1 MQRTT
6 VVTSG
11 KRALYAALVAGIAF
25 GTLACSSTGGR
36 QAEATQPPAAA
47 GQAAAQPAAGQA
59 TTPRMKVAVITHAAP
74 GDTFWDIVR
83 KGADAAAAKDNIE
96 VVYSSDPEAAKQS
109 TLVQNAID
117 SKVNGIAITLSK
129 PDALAG
135 AVKNANTAKIPVV
148 AFNSGLDAWQQTG
161 AMMYFGQDENLAGQS
176 AGQRLSQ
183 ESAKHVLCVVQEQ
196 GHVALEARCAGVKQG
211 LSGGQTENL
220 YVTGTNMPS
229 VRSTVAAKLQ
239 ADASIDSVITL
250 GAPFALTAVQSV
262 KDASSKAK
270 VYTFDTNAELVNAIK
285 SSDVQW
291 AIDQQPYL
299 QGYLAIDSLWL
310 YLTNANIIGG
320 GKTVLTGPSFV
331 TKDNIEAIAQYA
343 TKGTR

>member
-1 MQRTT
+1 MRNTRLGASAKQ
-6 VVTSG
+6 
-11 KRALYAALVAGIAF
+11 ALF
-25 GTLACSSTGGR
+25 LACVGGVAIATMACSAGGAPSQPT
-36 QAEATQPPAAA
+36 QAPAAA
-47 GQAAAQPAAGQA
+47 GAGAPAAAS
-59 TTPRMKVAVITHAAP
+59 TPRMKVAMITHQAP

-96 VVYSSDPEAAKQS
+96 LVYSNDPEAAKQS

-135 AVKNANTAKIPVV
+135 AVSNANSANIPVV

-161 AMMYFGQDENLAGQS
+161 AMMYFGQDENLAGQT
-176 AGQRLSQ
+176 AGQRLNTDGL
-183 ESAKHVLCVVQEQ
+183 KHVLCVVQEQ

-211 LSGGQTENL
+211 LSSGQTENL

-229 VRSTVAAKLQ
+229 VKSTIAAKLQ
-239 ADASIDSVITL
+239 ADSSIDSVITL

-262 KDASSKAK
+262 KDAGSKAK
-270 VYTFDTNAELVNAIK
+270 VYTFDTNSELVNAVK
-285 SSDVQW
+285 SGDVQW

-299 QGYLAIDSLWL
+299 QGYLAVDSLWL
-310 YLTNANIIGG
+310 YLTNGDIIGG
-320 GKTVLTGPSFV
+320 GKTVLTGPSFI

>member
-1 MQRTT
+1 MTSTRLGVSAKRSLFLVCAGGLAT
-6 VVTSG
+6 V
-11 KRALYAALVAGIAF
+11 AM
-25 GTLACSSTGGR
+25 ACSGGGAPS
-36 QAEATQPPAAA
+36 QATQAPAAA
-47 GQAAAQPAAGQA
+47 GAQAPPAA
-59 TTPRMKVAVITHAAP
+59 TTPRLKVAMITHQAP
-74 GDTFWDIVR
+74 GDTFRDIVR
-83 KGADAAAAKDNIE
+83 KGAIAAADKDNIE
-96 VVYSSDPEAAKQS
+96 LIYSNDPEAAKQS

-135 AVKNANTAKIPVV
+135 AVQNATNAKIPVV
-148 AFNSGLDAWQQTG
+148 AFNSGLDAWSQTG
-161 AMMYFGQDENLAGQS
+161 AMMYFGQDENLAGQT
-176 AGQRLSQ
+176 AGQRLTQ
-183 ESAKHVLCVVQEQ
+183 EGLKHTLCVVQEQ

-229 VRSTVAAKLQ
+229 VKSTIAAKLQ
-239 ADASIDSVITL
+239 SDSSIDSVITL

-270 VYTFDTNAELVNAIK
+270 VYTFDTNAELVNAVK
-285 SSDVQW
+285 SGDVQW

-299 QGYLAIDSLWL
+299 QGYLAVDSLWL
-310 YLTNANIIGG
+310 YLNNGDTIGG
-320 GKTVLTGPSFV
+320 GKTVLTGPSFI

-343 TKGTR
+343 SKGTR

>member
-1 MQRTT
+1 MTHTRLG
-6 VVTSG
+6 VSA
-11 KRALYAALVAGIAF
+11 KRSLFLVCVGGLAAAAI
-25 GTLACSSTGGR
+25 ACSGGGAPS
-36 QAEATQPPAAA
+36 QATQAPAAA
-47 GQAAAQPAAGQA
+47 GAQAPQAA
-59 TTPRMKVAVITHAAP
+59 TTPRMKVAMITHQAP

-83 KGADAAAAKDNIE
+83 KGAIAAAEKDNIE
-96 VVYSSDPEAAKQS
+96 LIYSNDPEAAKQS

-135 AVKNANTAKIPVV
+135 AVKNATDAKIPVV

-161 AMMYFGQDENLAGQS
+161 AMMYFGQDENLAGQI
-176 AGQRLSQ
+176 AGQRLSTDGL
-183 ESAKHVLCVVQEQ
+183 KHVLCVVQEQ

-211 LSGGQTENL
+211 LSAGQTENL

-229 VRSTVAAKLQ
+229 VKSTIAAKLQ
-239 ADASIDSVITL
+239 SDSSIDSVITL

-270 VYTFDTNAELVNAIK
+270 VYTFDTNAELVNAVK
-285 SSDVQW
+285 SGDVQW

-299 QGYLAIDSLWL
+299 QGYLAVDSLWL
-310 YLTNANIIGG
+310 YLINGDVIGG
-320 GKTVLTGPSFV
+320 GKTVLTGPSFI
-331 TKDNIEAIAQYA
+331 TRDNIEAIAQYA
-343 TKGTR
+343 SKGTR